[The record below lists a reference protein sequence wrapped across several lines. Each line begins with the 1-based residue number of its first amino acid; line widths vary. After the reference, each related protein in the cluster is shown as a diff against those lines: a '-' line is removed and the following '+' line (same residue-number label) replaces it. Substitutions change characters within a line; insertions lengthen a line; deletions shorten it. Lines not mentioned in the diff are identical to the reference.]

1 MQWLV
6 AVLLFMWSFS
16 AAHLVLLNFFFVFQS
31 ATKSVFQAAALQA
44 YPVDFQWLTD
54 RTSIIWTSGTSYHLS
69 QLDSSS
75 SMTSVADFSAFSQ
88 STGDNGGSGMSAF
101 DSWILSIAIFM
112 QRDYVV
118 GHCST
123 AVQHAWPHL
132 FARLQAIPQIELP

>member
-1 MQWLV
+1 
-6 AVLLFMWSFS
+6 VLSSL
-16 AAHLVLLNFFFVFQS
+16 
-31 ATKSVFQAAALQA
+31 QAAALQA

-69 QLDSSS
+69 QLDSSL
-75 SMTSVADFSAFSQ
+75 SMTSVADTSSFSQ
-88 STGDNGGSGMSAF
+88 TTGDNGSSGTGGMSAF